1 MRTKLLVKSA
11 CVLVTT
17 GLLFITSYTTAE
29 ACTTVLVG
37 KDASKDGSTMIA
49 RNEDMGTAWTKHF
62 FVREANKNKAK
73 FVSEGNGFSINLP
86 KKQLK
91 YTATPE
97 WDVSEGLY
105 EEAGINSNNIAM
117 SGTEST
123 TAKENVLELD
133 PLVEKGIA
141 EDAIV
146 TVVLPYINS
155 AKEGIERL
163 GKIVEDKG
171 AAETN
176 GIIFSDNNDI
186 WYMEI
191 LTGHHWVATRV
202 PDDSYAVIANTISIQ
217 EFDWDDSANFLYSK
231 NLQEF
236 VSDNKL
242 TDDLKNISIRETFA
256 DTKDDAQYNT
266 PRIWY
271 GQKMLTESDK
281 KIDDTDFKLFVKADE
296 PITTQAIAGILGS
309 HYNNTDYDTFGEKE
323 SDKYRPISVP
333 NTMESHI
340 LQIRNNVPDEI
351 SAIHWLALGVPDT
364 SNYIPFYSG
373 ITETPKEYQI
383 GTDEPDEKSAYWTY
397 RTTNAL
403 TNPYHDEFK
412 TEIIAPVQEK
422 VWDHMTEA
430 VEKIDKEAGKMAE
443 KNPKKLDSYLNKKT
457 KELSDYSLKE
467 YKQVNRNLIKKMTE
481 KTNVRHNEEL

>member
-1 MRTKLLVKSA
+1 MGTNQLVKGA

-17 GLLFITSYTTAE
+17 GLLFITSSTTAE

-49 RNEDMGTAWTKHF
+49 RNEDMGTAWSKHF
-62 FVREANKNKAK
+62 FVREENKNKAK
-73 FVSEGNGFSINLP
+73 FVSEGNEFSIHLP

-123 TAKENVLELD
+123 SAKESVLALD
-133 PLVEKGIA
+133 PLIEKGIA

-155 AKEGIERL
+155 AKEGVERL
-163 GKIVEDKG
+163 GKIVEEKG

-176 GIIFSDNNDI
+176 GIIFSDNDDI

-191 LTGHHWVATRV
+191 LTGHHWVAARV
-202 PDDSYAVIANTISIQ
+202 PDDHYAVIANTISIQ
-217 EFDWDDSANFLYSK
+217 EFDWEDSDNFLYSK
-231 NLQEF
+231 SLPEF
-236 VSDNKL
+236 ISDNEL
-242 TDDLKNISIRETFA
+242 TKDLKNISIRETFA

-266 PRIWY
+266 PRVWY

-296 PITTQAIAGILGS
+296 PVTIQAVASLLGS
-309 HYNNTDYDTFGEKE
+309 HYNNTNYDTFGEKE

-340 LQIRNNVPDEI
+340 LQIRNNVPVEI

-373 ITETPKEYQI
+373 VTETPKEYQI

-412 TEIIAPVQEK
+412 TEIISPVQEK
-422 VWDHMTEA
+422 VWTHMTES
-430 VEKIDKEAGKMAE
+430 VEKIDKEAEKLVE
-443 KNPKKLDSYLNKKT
+443 KNPENLDSYLNKKT

-467 YKQVNRNLIKKMTE
+467 YMQVNKNLIKKMTK
-481 KTNVRHNEEL
+481 KTNVRHNEDL